1 MSLTCGIVGLPNVG
15 KSTLFNC
22 LITAAKKV
30 EAANYPFCTIDP
42 NIGIVNVPDERLLGL
57 ARIVHPERIVPAVVS
72 FVDIAGLVKGAS
84 QGEGLGNK
92 FLSHI
97 REANAICHMVRCFE
111 DENIIHVEGKIDP
124 LHDIDIIE
132 TELILKDCE
141 TLEKQLHKAQKNARG
156 NDKLA
161 KKLAPFYESL
171 LVHLNEGKLA
181 RTFQFDESDE
191 EILLA
196 INELHLI
203 TMKPTVFIANVSEE
217 GLRDDNE
224 QVKKVKEFAA
234 IRHDEVVKIC
244 AKIEEELKD
253 LGPEDRKLFLSDL
266 HLESAGLDRVI
277 NKAYGLLNLYTYF
290 TAGVKEVRAWT
301 FKKGSRAPQA
311 AGVIHSDF
319 ERGFIKAEVIAYD
332 DYIKHNSE
340 AGAKA
345 AGKMRTE
352 GKEYV
357 VQDGD
362 VIHFRFNV

>member
-22 LITAAKKV
+22 LTAAKA

-42 NIGIVNVPDERLLGL
+42 NVGMVSVPDERLDAL
-57 ARIVHPERIVPAVVS
+57 AKIVHPERIVPAVVS

-124 LHDIDIIE
+124 LHDVEIIE

-141 TLEKQLHKAQKNARG
+141 TLEKQVHKAQKNARG
-156 NDKLA
+156 TDKLA
-161 KKLAPFYESL
+161 KKLAPFLEL
-171 LVHLNEGKLA
+171 LLAHLNAGKLA
-181 RTFQFDESDE
+181 RTFKFDTTDDE
-191 EILLA
+191 LVA
-196 INELHLI
+196 AFDDLHLI
-203 TMKPTVFIANVSEE
+203 TMKPTLFIANVSEE
-217 GLRDDNE
+217 GLKEDNSH
-224 QVKKVKEFAA
+224 VKKLKAFAA
-234 IRHDEVVKIC
+234 GRHDEVVSIC

-253 LGPEDRKLFLSDL
+253 LSPEDRKVFLADL
-266 HLESAGLDRVI
+266 HLESAGLERVI
-277 NKAYGLLNLYTYF
+277 KKAYALLDLCTYL

-301 FKKGSRAPQA
+301 FKRGSRAPQA

-319 ERGFIKAEVIAYD
+319 ERGFIKAEVISCKDFIEYQG
-332 DYIKHNSE
+332 E
-340 AGAKA
+340 AKAKA
-345 AGKMRTE
+345 AGKVRTE
-352 GKEYV
+352 GKDYV

>member
-22 LITAAKKV
+22 LTAAKA

-42 NIGIVNVPDERLLGL
+42 NVGVVNVPDERLDAL
-57 ARIVHPERIVPAVVS
+57 AKIVHPERIVPAVVS

-84 QGEGLGNK
+84 LGEGLGNK

-97 REANAICHMVRCFE
+97 REANAICHMVRCF
-111 DENIIHVEGKIDP
+111 DDSNIVHVEGGIDP
-124 LHDIDIIE
+124 LRDIEIIE
-132 TELILKDCE
+132 TELILKDCD

-161 KKLAPFYESL
+161 KKQAVFFEAL
-171 LVHLNEGKLA
+171 LNHLNLGQLA
-181 RTFQFDESDE
+181 RTFQFDKNDE
-191 EILLA
+191 ELVASL
-196 INELHLI
+196 NELHLI
-203 TMKPTVFIANVSEE
+203 TMKPTLFIANVSEE
-217 GLRDDNE
+217 GLKEDNE
-224 QVKKVKEFAA
+224 HVKKVKEFAA
-234 IRHDEVVKIC
+234 KRHDEVVKIC

-253 LGPEDRKLFLSDL
+253 LSPEDRKAFLADL

-277 NKAYGLLNLYTYF
+277 KKAYALLDLCTF
-290 TAGVKEVRAWT
+290 LTAGVKEVRAWT

-319 ERGFIKAEVIAYD
+319 ERGFIKAEVIAFD
-332 DYIKHNSE
+332 DYLKYNGE
-340 AGAKA
+340 ASAKA

>member
-22 LITAAKKV
+22 LTAAKA

-42 NIGIVNVPDERLLGL
+42 NVGMVSVPDERLDAL
-57 ARIVHPERIVPAVVS
+57 AKLINPEKKVPAVVS

-84 QGEGLGNK
+84 LGEGLGNK

-97 REANAICHMVRCFE
+97 REANAICHMVRCFK

-124 LHDIDIIE
+124 LHDIEIIE
-132 TELILKDCE
+132 TELILKDSE
-141 TLEKQLHKAQKNARG
+141 TLEKIVHKTQKNARG

-161 KKLAPFYESL
+161 KKLAPFLESL
-171 LVHLNEGKLA
+171 LNHLNQGHLA
-181 RTFQFDESDE
+181 RTFKYDDGDE
-191 EILLA
+191 ELNIALRD
-196 INELHLI
+196 LHLI
-203 TMKPTVFIANVSEE
+203 TMKPTLFIANVSEE
-217 GLRDDNE
+217 MLKEDNE
-224 QVKKVKEFAA
+224 VVQAVRDFAKK
-234 IRHDEVVKIC
+234 RQDEVVTIC

-253 LGPEDRKLFLSDL
+253 LSTEDRIAFLSDL
-266 HLESAGLDRVI
+266 GLESAGLERVI
-277 NKAYGLLNLYTYF
+277 KKAYALLNLCTF
-290 TAGVKEVRAWT
+290 LTAGVKEVRAWT
-301 FKKGSRAPQA
+301 FKKGSKAPEA

-319 ERGFIKAEVIAYD
+319 ERGFIKAEVIAFD
-332 DYIKHNSE
+332 DFMKYQGE

-352 GKEYV
+352 GKEYI

-362 VIHFRFNV
+362 IMHFRFNV

>member
-22 LITAAKKV
+22 LTSAQA
-30 EAANYPFCTIDP
+30 ESANYPFCTIDP
-42 NIGIVNVPDERLLGL
+42 NVGMVNVPDRRLDDL
-57 ARIVHPERIVPAVVS
+57 AKIVHPERVVPAVVT

-84 QGEGLGNK
+84 LGEGLGNK

-111 DENIIHVEGKIDP
+111 DENIVHVEGKIDP
-124 LHDIDIIE
+124 LHDVEIIE

-141 TLEKQLHKAQKNARG
+141 TVEKQLHKAQKNARG

-161 KKLAPFYESL
+161 QKVAPFL
-171 LVHLNEGKLA
+171 ADLNDHLNKGHLA
-181 RTFQFDESDE
+181 RTFTFNNTDEDLVKALS
-191 EILLA
+191 
-196 INELHLI
+196 ELHLI
-203 TMKPTVFIANVSEE
+203 TIKPTLFIANVSEE
-217 GLRDDNE
+217 GLKADNALV
-224 QVKKVKEFAA
+224 QKLKEFAA
-234 IRHDEVVKIC
+234 RRHDEVVTIC

-253 LGPEDRKLFLSDL
+253 LSAEDRVAFLADL
-266 HLESAGLDRVI
+266 GLESAGLERVI
-277 NKAYGLLNLYTYF
+277 RKAYSLLGLCTYF

-301 FKKGSRAPQA
+301 FKKNAKAPQA
-311 AGVIHSDF
+311 AGVIHTDF
-319 ERGFIKAEVIAYD
+319 ERGFIKAEVIAFD
-332 DYIKHNSE
+332 EYIKHQGE
-340 AGAKA
+340 ASAKT

>member
-22 LITAAKKV
+22 LTAAKA

-42 NIGIVNVPDERLLGL
+42 NVGVVSVPDERLEAL
-57 ARIVHPERIVPAVVS
+57 ASIVNPERIVPAVVS

-111 DENIIHVEGKIDP
+111 DQNIIHVEGKIDP
-124 LHDIDIIE
+124 LRDIEIIE
-132 TELILKDCE
+132 TELLLKDCE
-141 TLEKQLHKAQKNARG
+141 TVEKQLHKAQKNARG
-156 NDKLA
+156 SDKLS
-161 KKLAPFYESL
+161 KKLAPFFESL
-171 LVHLNEGKLA
+171 LKHMNEGKLA
-181 RTFQFDESDE
+181 RFFDFNKDDE
-191 EILLA
+191 ELLLA
-196 INELHLI
+196 MNELHLI
-203 TMKPTVFIANVSEE
+203 TKKPTVFIANVSEE
-217 GLRDDNE
+217 GLKADNE
-224 QVKKVKEFAA
+224 HVKKLKEFAA
-234 IRHDEVVKIC
+234 TRHDEVVTIC

-253 LGPEDRKLFLSDL
+253 LSQEDRKAFLKDL
-266 HLESAGLDRVI
+266 NLESAGLERVI
-277 NKAYGLLNLYTYF
+277 KRAYALLNLCTYL
-290 TAGVKEVRAWT
+290 TAGEKEVRAWT
-301 FKKGSRAPQA
+301 FKCGSKAPEA

-319 ERGFIKAEVIAYD
+319 ERGFIKAEVIAFD
-332 DYIKHNSE
+332 DYIKHGGE
-340 AGAKA
+340 AKAKA